1 MGYFWSEKSESCEDI
16 DECLDGGIGQSTC
29 NSVGMAYTCQ
39 NLIGAYTCVCNSGY
53 SFDPDT
59 NECHDINEC
68 LEGTSGCEIG
78 CTNLEGSFECTSPT
92 TSPTTSFIPT
102 CQLDCSGVACIVVC
116 NCQNGYT
123 WDQAASKCVDIDEC
137 ATGADICYAEPICEN
152 TVGSFN
158 CGCDAGFTQGKIST
172 I

>member
-1 MGYFWSEKSESCEDI
+1 MGYFWSEESESCEDI

-29 NSVGMAYTCQ
+29 NSGGMAYTCQ
-39 NLIGAYTCVCNSGY
+39 NLIGSYTCVCNSGY
-53 SFDPDT
+53 SFDPNT

-78 CTNLEGSFECTSPT
+78 CNNLEGSFECTSFT
-92 TSPTTSFIPT
+92 PT
-102 CQLDCSGVACIVVC
+102 CQLDCSSGSCVVVC
-116 NCQNGYT
+116 TCLDGYT
-123 WDQAASKCVDIDEC
+123 WDGTDCIDIDEC

-152 TVGSFN
+152 TIGSFN
-158 CGCDAGFTQGKIST
+158 CGCGAGMAQGKIST